1 VASARPSPEAAPVTM
16 MTLSLTLSILISVAM
31 HV

>member
-1 VASARPSPEAAPVTM
+1 MNPHVLKVNS
-16 MTLSLTLSILISVAM
+16 SLLFNHFHLLIILISVAM